1 MLIKIWEKK
10 NNENALFS
18 GYLVKAAEEITI
30 INDGDTPTRFI
41 YKIGY
46 DVKLEQANIYSNN
59 NKLVYKF
66 PIGNNKKNFISVSIN
81 VKFIKTESPEES
93 TNAKFYFKVNIKE
106 RNIEGIKKC

>member
-18 GYLVKAAEEITI
+18 GYLVKAPEEITI

-46 DVKLEQANIYSNN
+46 DVKLE
-59 NKLVYKF
+59 
-66 PIGNNKKNFISVSIN
+66 
-81 VKFIKTESPEES
+81 
-93 TNAKFYFKVNIKE
+93 
-106 RNIEGIKKC
+106 